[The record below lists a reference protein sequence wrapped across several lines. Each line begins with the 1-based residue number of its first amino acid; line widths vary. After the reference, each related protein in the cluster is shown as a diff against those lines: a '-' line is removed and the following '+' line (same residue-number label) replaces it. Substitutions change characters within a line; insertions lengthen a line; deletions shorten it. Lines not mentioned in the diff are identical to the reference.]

1 MGVLV
6 LVAVAAACIDAEIL
20 GAVQLSVAHLII
32 ADHVGP
38 NLVAI
43 HRVRIIDHIGRVAA
57 GRAHIDFQRNVIAL
71 FAKAGLVLVELE
83 KLTVEEPALCAE
95 RLDGAEARIL
105 QRGGHS
111 FLRPVAQI
119 AVLTDD
125 IQHRGGEH
133 IGGVEQRHAMAVG
146 HAVKA
151 DDGAVDIFL
160 HNILHIMR
168 LCIELFQ
175 FGKVIQLVGSLGT
188 AAVVRLDD
196 DRVAD
201 FLNKGSGLM
210 QGADHMVTG
219 HRHTGGNVAFLHLA
233 LVLDALDEVVLC
245 AGRDVEIRA
254 QLGIHFQP
262 IFVVGLDP
270 IDFAVVEGEVGD
282 STEHLVIV
290 TEVVHAVILR
300 QAVFQFPRNLVE
312 RRVADAQ
319 HIDTIAVQAVAEIP
333 VGLGKMR
340 ADKDKI
346 HRVLQLP
353 LSIWGVSHKSVL
365 LGVVLIADFGQSR
378 TQRLLVGI
386 LAVAER
392 IQRSVPVAQLG
403 VDIAQ

>member
-1 MGVLV
+1 
-6 LVAVAAACIDAEIL
+6 
-20 GAVQLSVAHLII
+20 
-32 ADHVGP
+32 
-38 NLVAI
+38 
-43 HRVRIIDHIGRVAA
+43 
-57 GRAHIDFQRNVIAL
+57 
-71 FAKAGLVLVELE
+71 
-83 KLTVEEPALCAE
+83 
-95 RLDGAEARIL
+95 
-105 QRGGHS
+105 
-111 FLRPVAQI
+111 
-119 AVLTDD
+119 
-125 IQHRGGEH
+125 
-133 IGGVEQRHAMAVG
+133 
-146 HAVKA
+146 
-151 DDGAVDIFL
+151 
-160 HNILHIMR
+160 
-168 LCIELFQ
+168 
-175 FGKVIQLVGSLGT
+175 
-188 AAVVRLDD
+188 
-196 DRVAD
+196 
-201 FLNKGSGLM
+201 M
-210 QGADHMVTG
+210 QGADHMVAG

-333 VGLGKMR
+333 VGLGEMR

-353 LSIWGVSHKSVL
+353 LSIWGVSHKLVL

>member
-1 MGVLV
+1 M
-6 LVAVAAACIDAEIL
+6 
-20 GAVQLSVAHLII
+20 
-32 ADHVGP
+32 
-38 NLVAI
+38 
-43 HRVRIIDHIGRVAA
+43 
-57 GRAHIDFQRNVIAL
+57 
-71 FAKAGLVLVELE
+71 
-83 KLTVEEPALCAE
+83 
-95 RLDGAEARIL
+95 
-105 QRGGHS
+105 
-111 FLRPVAQI
+111 
-119 AVLTDD
+119 
-125 IQHRGGEH
+125 
-133 IGGVEQRHAMAVG
+133 
-146 HAVKA
+146 
-151 DDGAVDIFL
+151 
-160 HNILHIMR
+160 
-168 LCIELFQ
+168 
-175 FGKVIQLVGSLGT
+175 QLVGGLGT

-201 FLNKGSGLM
+201 FLNKGAGLM
-210 QGADHMVTG
+210 QGADHMVAG

-270 IDFAVVEGEVGD
+270 IDFAVVEGEVAD

-333 VGLGKMR
+333 VGLGEMR

-353 LSIWGVSHKSVL
+353 LSIWGYHTNRFCSALYS
-365 LGVVLIADFGQSR
+365 
-378 TQRLLVGI
+378 
-386 LAVAER
+386 
-392 IQRSVPVAQLG
+392 
-403 VDIAQ
+403 